1 MSVSTET
8 RTIQGG
14 QGLGGAVREMID
26 PEAVWMIWQRDLVRF
41 RRQPTRLYGSIV
53 RSIVWLFAL
62 GLGLRQSF
70 VPVSGMNYT
79 QFIFPG
85 VISMALIFA
94 SLQSAISVIWD
105 REFGFLKEVMV
116 APIPRSS
123 LLLGKALGGASTSTL
138 QGIVVMAFAPLAGVH
153 LTIISVVTAVA
164 LMFLTSIAMTS
175 MGLAIAVRMTD
186 FEGFGSL
193 QNMVVMPMYL
203 LSGAMFPTHGL
214 PLWLNA
220 VLVANPLSYGV
231 SAIRGVLLN
240 YYTHALAL
248 DVVVLGGFSV
258 VMLSI
263 AIWLLEREG

>member
-1 MSVSTET
+1 MSVSVET
-8 RTIQGG
+8 RRGRGHQGVVAAA
-14 QGLGGAVREMID
+14 LGMFD

-53 RSIVWLFAL
+53 RSVVWLFAL

-85 VISMALIFA
+85 VIAMALIFA

-123 LLLGKALGGASTSTL
+123 LLLGKALGGASTATL
-138 QGIVVMAFAPLAGVH
+138 QGIIVLAFAPLAGVP
-153 LTIISVVTAVA
+153 LTVTSVVAGVA

-175 MGLAIAVRMTD
+175 LGLVIAVRMTD
-186 FEGFGSL
+186 FEGFGSI
-193 QNMVVMPMYL
+193 QNMVVMPMFL
-203 LSGAMFPTHGL
+203 LSGAMFPTNDL
-214 PLWLNA
+214 PVWLSA
-220 VLVANPLSYGV
+220 LLVANPLSYGV
-231 SAIRGVLLN
+231 HAVRGVLLN
-240 YYTHALAL
+240 YYNYPLAL
-248 DVVVLGGFSV
+248 DVVVLSVFSGAA
-258 VMLSI
+258 LSI
-263 AIWLLEREG
+263 ALWLLEREG

>member
-1 MSVSTET
+1 MSVSA
-8 RTIQGG
+8 
-14 QGLGGAVREMID
+14 GARRISGNARVVAASRILD
-26 PEAVWMIWQRDLVRF
+26 PQAVWMIWQRDLVRF

-53 RSIVWLFAL
+53 RSVVWLFAL

-123 LLLGKALGGASTSTL
+123 LLLGKALGGASTATL
-138 QGIVVMAFAPLAGVH
+138 QGIVVLLFAPLAGVP
-153 LTIISVVTAVA
+153 LTPVSVLEGVA

-175 MGLAIAVRMTD
+175 LGLVIAVRMTD
-186 FEGFGSL
+186 FEGFGSI
-193 QNMVVMPMYL
+193 QNMVVMPMFL
-203 LSGAMFPTHGL
+203 LSGAMFPTQGL
-214 PLWLNA
+214 PVWLTA
-220 VLVANPLSYGV
+220 FLLANPLSYGV
-231 SAIRGVLLN
+231 SAVRGVLLD
-240 YYTHALAL
+240 YYTRPLLL
-248 DVVVLGGFSV
+248 DVAVLSVFSLA
-258 VMLSI
+258 MLSI
-263 AIWLLEREG
+263 ALWLLEREG